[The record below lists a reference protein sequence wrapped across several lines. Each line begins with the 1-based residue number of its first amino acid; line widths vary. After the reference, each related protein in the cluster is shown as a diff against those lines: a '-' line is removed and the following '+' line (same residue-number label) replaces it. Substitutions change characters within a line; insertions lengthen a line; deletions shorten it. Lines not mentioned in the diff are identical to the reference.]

1 MRQNALR
8 FTNYLSIAELSRR
21 SGVSRYL
28 ITRGIESGAIPFIN
42 CGKRR
47 LVPADALERATR
59 LLAASSSPSFKEKT
73 DATR

>member
-8 FTNYLSIAELSRR
+8 FTNYLSISELSRR

-47 LVPADALERATR
+47 LVPADALERSTR
-59 LLAASSSPSFKEKT
+59 LLSASVSPASEECT
-73 DATR
+73 YVTR